1 MLELRLS
8 GQTVSEPVYP
18 SEVYHVNLVCK
29 ATLNGNKH
37 YFEAEGVT
45 GYIEFAVNSV
55 WVTVTESKN
64 EHVACMSYL
73 FDYSETR

>member
-29 ATLNGNKH
+29 ATLNGNKY

-45 GYIEFAVNSV
+45 GYI
-55 WVTVTESKN
+55 
-64 EHVACMSYL
+64 
-73 FDYSETR
+73 